1 MLTAQFLRFTSP
13 SFWNN
18 SRKATDMWPAFY
30 TRAGAPS
37 DMLPRQVR
45 IKHQRKHKKTRGRE
59 PRSTEGMILLGNRAK
74 GEKYRG

>member
-1 MLTAQFLRFTSP
+1 
-13 SFWNN
+13 
-18 SRKATDMWPAFY
+18 MWPAFY